1 MRGYL
6 SKYPVDCPKM
16 KEAFTQEHFLS
27 NCTTTAAIIISG
39 IPVPWLQVHQH
50 ARALRYSSEH
60 GLPVLNRFQP
70 GRFRRHQRTIWTED
84 SMARLADDNMLF
96 RDGRFRPITDRHHF
110 ASIRSGAKDAKF
122 ICSHARVSLE
132 FRRKLNRILLTAC
145 KMFCKDM
152 QTEPHGI
159 LYLRDRCE

>member
-1 MRGYL
+1 MPELYVTHQSTVYQYSIASSPDALGDIRE
-6 SKYPVDCPKM
+6 P
-16 KEAFTQEHFLS
+16 
-27 NCTTTAAIIISG
+27 SG
-39 IPVPWLQVHQH
+39 Q
-50 ARALRYSSEH
+50 
-60 GLPVLNRFQP
+60 
-70 GRFRRHQRTIWTED
+70 D

-122 ICSHARVSLE
+122 ICPHARVSLE

-145 KMFCKDM
+145 KMLCKDM